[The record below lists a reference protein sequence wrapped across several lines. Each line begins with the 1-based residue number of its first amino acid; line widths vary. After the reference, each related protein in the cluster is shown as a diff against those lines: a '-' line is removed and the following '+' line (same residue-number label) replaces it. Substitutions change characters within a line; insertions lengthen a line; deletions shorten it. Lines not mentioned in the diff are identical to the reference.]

1 MAELA
6 DQAEVLALGAQADA
20 LMAGQALDE
29 KSPCVMPGLFV
40 FGAGVTQADDQLDGS
55 HDRGSLGSVNE

>member
-6 DQAEVLALGAQADA
+6 DQAEVLLVGREVDALGGRD
-20 LMAGQALDE
+20 ALDE

-40 FGAGVTQADDQLDGS
+40 FRTGVTEADDQLNGS